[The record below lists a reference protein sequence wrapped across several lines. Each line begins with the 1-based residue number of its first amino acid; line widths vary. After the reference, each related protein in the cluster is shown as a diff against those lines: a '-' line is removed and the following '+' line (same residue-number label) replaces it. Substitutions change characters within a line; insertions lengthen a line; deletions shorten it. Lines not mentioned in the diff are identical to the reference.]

1 MGRSAEGGGTAT
13 GHLAWR
19 THRTNTLAFKAE
31 LVAAGLEPGLSIAA
45 LASSYGMNANVL
57 HRRLKDHARTGCRQP
72 VAPQL
77 PSTIDTTDTSPSVPE
92 FIALRLPGITPEAIA
107 TEFKVDL
114 RKGALSATVTWP
126 IHAAA
131 DFARF
136 AQWAVAVLN

>member
-45 LASSYGMNANVL
+45 LASSYGMNANVR
-57 HRRLKDHARTGCRQP
+57 HRRLKEHARSGRHLP
-72 VAPQL
+72 IAPQP
-77 PSTIDTTDTSPSVPE
+77 PSTIDTTDTSPSVQE